1 MKKFKYIIFAMTL
14 LMLAA
19 CTDDSEVMESENAA
33 SDSSGG
39 DLVASYASDASSL
52 DPAGQNDLPSD
63 QRRNVIY
70 EGLFYLDED
79 LNPQP
84 RLATDYE
91 QTDDTTWVFNLREGV
106 KFHDGTDFNA
116 NAVKASFERIMDPA
130 VASARANI
138 FEMISEINVID
149 DYTIEIVTEYPFSP
163 FLNYLAHDGAGI
175 VSKEVIDE
183 DYQNAIDQSD
193 QDISLEEFYELRE
206 SGGEEYEAVAQAV
219 GNNTGAIIEQKPIGT
234 GYMQFQSRTPGEEIV
249 VERFDDYWDEPAKL
263 DTVTFKVV
271 VEDASRIAELESG
284 QSHFIQGFDNGQW
297 ERIENH
303 PEMETYPVYNLS
315 NEYIGMNTQEGPLE
329 DKRVRQAIAHMVDKE
344 EIMEGIYFG
353 VGREMKGAIQQELL
367 GYNENLEDLD
377 YDPER
382 AKELLNEA
390 GYENGF
396 DLTVMTNDSPERVD
410 LAVLMQEKLKEIGI
424 NLEIEQLEWGAYLE
438 AVSNGEHDLFI
449 LGWPNPVGDP
459 DQSFWPLVHSSMQGA
474 SGNRSFYENEEV
486 DSLLE
491 QGRQELDEGKREEIY
506 QRVDE
511 ILVEDQ
517 PFVSIR
523 QAQSANAART
533 EVQGLEINNFNKPDF
548 RNVTLESE

>member
-1 MKKFKYIIFAMTL
+1 MTL

-19 CTDDSEVMESENAA
+19 CTDDSEVMEEENAA

-116 NAVKASFERIMDPA
+116 DAVKASFERIMDPA

-149 DYTIEIVTEYPFSP
+149 DYTIEIVTEYPFAP

-193 QDISLEEFYELRE
+193 QDISLDEFYELRE
-206 SGGEEYEAVAQAV
+206 AGGEEYEAVAQAV

-382 AKELLNEA
+382 AKELLSEA
-390 GYENGF
+390 GYEDGF

-424 NLEIEQLEWGAYLE
+424 DLEIEQLEWGAYLE

-511 ILVEDQ
+511 ILIEDQ

>member
-1 MKKFKYIIFAMTL
+1 MTL
-14 LMLAA
+14 LILAA
-19 CTDDSEVMESENAA
+19 CTDDSEVMEEENAA

-116 NAVKASFERIMDPA
+116 DAVKASFERIMDPA

-149 DYTIEIVTEYPFSP
+149 DYTIEIVTEYPFAP

-206 SGGEEYEAVAQAV
+206 AGGEEYEAVAQAV
-219 GNNTGAIIEQKPIGT
+219 GNDTGTIIEEKPIGT

-315 NEYIGMNTQEGPLE
+315 NEYIGMNTQVGPLE

-353 VGREMKGAIQQELL
+353 VGREMKGAIQEELL

-390 GYENGF
+390 GYEDGF

-410 LAVLMQEKLKEIGI
+410 LAVLMQEKLEEIGI

-459 DQSFWPLVHSSMQGA
+459 DQSFWPMVHSSMQGA

-511 ILVEDQ
+511 ILIEDQ

-533 EVQGLEINNFNKPDF
+533 EVQGLDINNFNKPDF

>member
-1 MKKFKYIIFAMTL
+1 MKKFKYIIFAMIL

-149 DYTIEIVTEYPFSP
+149 DYTIEIVTEYPFAP

-206 SGGEEYEAVAQAV
+206 AGGEEYEAVAQAV

-382 AKELLNEA
+382 AQELLNEA
-390 GYENGF
+390 GYEDGF

-511 ILVEDQ
+511 ILIEDQ

>member
-1 MKKFKYIIFAMTL
+1 MTL

-511 ILVEDQ
+511 ILIEDQ

>member
-14 LMLAA
+14 LILAA
-19 CTDDSEVMESENAA
+19 CTDDSEVMEEENAA

-116 NAVKASFERIMDPA
+116 DAVKASFERIMDPA

-149 DYTIEIVTEYPFSP
+149 DYTIEIVTEYPFAP

-206 SGGEEYEAVAQAV
+206 AGGEEYEAVAQAV
-219 GNNTGAIIEQKPIGT
+219 GNDTGAIIEEKPIGT

-353 VGREMKGAIQQELL
+353 VGREMKGAIQEELL

-390 GYENGF
+390 GYEDGF

-410 LAVLMQEKLKEIGI
+410 LAVLMQEKLEEIGI

-459 DQSFWPLVHSSMQGA
+459 DQSFWPMVHSSMQGA

-511 ILVEDQ
+511 ILIEDQ

>member
-1 MKKFKYIIFAMTL
+1 
-14 LMLAA
+14 
-19 CTDDSEVMESENAA
+19 
-33 SDSSGG
+33 
-39 DLVASYASDASSL
+39 
-52 DPAGQNDLPSD
+52 
-63 QRRNVIY
+63 
-70 EGLFYLDED
+70 
-79 LNPQP
+79 
-84 RLATDYE
+84 
-91 QTDDTTWVFNLREGV
+91 
-106 KFHDGTDFNA
+106 
-116 NAVKASFERIMDPA
+116 
-130 VASARANI
+130 
-138 FEMISEINVID
+138 
-149 DYTIEIVTEYPFSP
+149 
-163 FLNYLAHDGAGI
+163 
-175 VSKEVIDE
+175 
-183 DYQNAIDQSD
+183 
-193 QDISLEEFYELRE
+193 
-206 SGGEEYEAVAQAV
+206 
-219 GNNTGAIIEQKPIGT
+219 
-234 GYMQFQSRTPGEEIV
+234 MQFQSRTPGEEIV

-511 ILVEDQ
+511 ILIEDQ

-533 EVQGLEINNFNKPDF
+533 EVCLLYTSPSPRD
-548 RNVTLESE
+548 

>member
-19 CTDDSEVMESENAA
+19 CTDDSEVMEEENAA

-116 NAVKASFERIMDPA
+116 DAVKASFERIMDPA

-149 DYTIEIVTEYPFSP
+149 DYTIEIVTEYPFAP

-193 QDISLEEFYELRE
+193 QDISLDEFYELRE
-206 SGGEEYEAVAQAV
+206 AGGEEYEAVAQAV

-284 QSHFIQGFDNGQW
+284 QSHFIQGFDNGHW

-382 AKELLNEA
+382 AKELLSEA
-390 GYENGF
+390 GYEDGF

-424 NLEIEQLEWGAYLE
+424 DLEIEQLEWGAYLE

-511 ILVEDQ
+511 ILIEDQ

>member
-106 KFHDGTDFNA
+106 KFHGGTDFNA

-511 ILVEDQ
+511 ILIEDQ

>member
-149 DYTIEIVTEYPFSP
+149 DYTIEIVTEYPFAP

-206 SGGEEYEAVAQAV
+206 AGGEEYEAVAQAV

-367 GYNENLEDLD
+367 GYNKDLEDLD

-382 AKELLNEA
+382 AKELLSEA
-390 GYENGF
+390 GYEDGF

-511 ILVEDQ
+511 ILIEDQ

>member
-19 CTDDSEVMESENAA
+19 CTDDSEVMEEENAA

-116 NAVKASFERIMDPA
+116 DAVKASFERIMDPA

-149 DYTIEIVTEYPFSP
+149 DYTIEIVTEYPFAP

-193 QDISLEEFYELRE
+193 QDISLDEFYELRE
-206 SGGEEYEAVAQAV
+206 AGGEEYEAVAQAV

-382 AKELLNEA
+382 AKELLSEA
-390 GYENGF
+390 GYEDGF

-511 ILVEDQ
+511 ILIEDQ

>member
-511 ILVEDQ
+511 ILIEDQ

>member
-19 CTDDSEVMESENAA
+19 CTDDSEVMEEENAA

-116 NAVKASFERIMDPA
+116 DAVKASFERIMDPA

-149 DYTIEIVTEYPFSP
+149 EYTIEIVTEYPFAP

-193 QDISLEEFYELRE
+193 RDISLDEFYELRE
-206 SGGEEYEAVAQAV
+206 AGGEEYEAVAQAV

-382 AKELLNEA
+382 AKELLSEA
-390 GYENGF
+390 GYEDGF

-511 ILVEDQ
+511 ILIEDQ

>member
-19 CTDDSEVMESENAA
+19 CTDDSEVMEEENAA

-116 NAVKASFERIMDPA
+116 DAVKASFERIMDPA

-149 DYTIEIVTEYPFSP
+149 DYTIEIVTEYPFAP

-193 QDISLEEFYELRE
+193 QDISLDEFYELRE
-206 SGGEEYEAVAQAV
+206 AGGEEYEAVAQAV

-382 AKELLNEA
+382 AKELLSEA
-390 GYENGF
+390 GYEDGF

-424 NLEIEQLEWGAYLE
+424 DLEIEQLEWGAYLE

-511 ILVEDQ
+511 ILIEDQ

>member
-1 MKKFKYIIFAMTL
+1 MNKFKYIIFAMVL
-14 LMLAA
+14 LVLAA
-19 CTDDSEVMESENAA
+19 CTDDSEVMEGEDAA

-84 RLATDYE
+84 RLVTDYE
-91 QTDDTTWVFNLREGV
+91 QTDNTTWVFNLREDV

-116 NAVKASFERIMDPA
+116 DAVKASFERITDPA

-149 DYTIEIVTEYPFSP
+149 DYTIEIVTEYPFAP

-183 DYQNAIDQSD
+183 DYQNAIDQSE
-193 QDISLEEFYELRE
+193 QDITLEEFYELRAA
-206 SGGEEYEAVAQAV
+206 GGEEYEAIANDI
-219 GNNTGAIIEQKPIGT
+219 GNDTGAIIEQKPVGT

-263 DTVTFKVV
+263 DTITFKVV
-271 VEDASRIAELESG
+271 VENASRIAELESG

-297 ERIENH
+297 ERIESH
-303 PEMETYPVYNLS
+303 PEMETYPVFNLS
-315 NEYIGMNTQEGPLE
+315 NEYIGMNTQEGPLS

-353 VGREMKGAIQQELL
+353 VGREMKGAIQEEIL
-367 GYNENLEDLD
+367 GYNEDLEDLD

-382 AKELLNEA
+382 AKALLEEA
-390 GYENGF
+390 GYEDGF

-410 LAVLMQEKLKEIGI
+410 LAVLMQEKLNEIGI

-486 DSLLE
+486 DNLLE
-491 QGRQELDEGKREEIY
+491 QGRQEQDEAKREEIY

-511 ILVEDQ
+511 ILIEDQ

-533 EVQGLEINNFNKPDF
+533 EVQGLEISNFNKPDF

>member
-84 RLATDYE
+84 RLVTDYE

-116 NAVKASFERIMDPA
+116 DAVKASFERIMDPA

-149 DYTIEIVTEYPFSP
+149 DYTIEIVTEYPFAP

-206 SGGEEYEAVAQAV
+206 AGGGEYEAVSQAV
-219 GNNTGAIIEQKPIGT
+219 GNNTGEIIEQKPIGT

-367 GYNENLEDLD
+367 GYNKDLEDLD

-382 AKELLNEA
+382 AKELLSEA
-390 GYENGF
+390 GYEDGF

-511 ILVEDQ
+511 ILIEDQ